1 MFIYISLSNI
11 WNKYNMGR
19 IKLSVVLIVVCVVKC
34 LAMTYDELEDFAE
47 HLKKTSQLSPT
58 LKSKFWT

>member
-1 MFIYISLSNI
+1 MNI
-11 WNKYNMGR
+11 WSELGGDFIVIMGR
-19 IKLSVVLIVVCVVKC
+19 TKLSVVLVIVCVVKC

-58 LKSKFWT
+58 LKSKWSPR